1 VAECQLLYLFPVLI
15 RTACR
20 PGGTPPVGTAGRD
33 GLDVLSAERVT
44 LLLSNA
50 DVQALLPMPECL
62 AALEHAYREL
72 AAGRGVNRRRSDTF
86 APTARGD
93 ALYSL
98 KSMDGIAPSLG
109 VGAVRIN
116 SDIVTWPERRGNARR
131 EKVAAAP
138 GGRWVGLVLLFSSET
153 GEPLAILPDGYLQRL
168 RVGATNGLGAKYLA
182 REDARTVGL
191 LGSGWQAGGQL
202 MAIAAVRRVEK
213 VRCYSTSA
221 DNRRSFAEKMGREL
235 GLEIEPVASPD
246 EAVRGADV
254 VMCATNTI
262 EHVLFARQVE
272 PGMHLSS
279 IKRPEIETSAIRA
292 ADRVVVHTHEEKPMH
307 FLAAGVE
314 VPEAKEGTGWSL
326 GADLDLRSLPEL
338 KDLVAGSFPG
348 RRGDTEVTCFLN
360 NIGMGF
366 QFAAAGA
373 AVYRKAR
380 EQGAGRELPTDWF
393 TEDVHP

>member
-1 VAECQLLYLFPVLI
+1 M
-15 RTACR
+15 
-20 PGGTPPVGTAGRD
+20 
-33 GLDVLSAERVT
+33 T

-50 DVQALLPMPECL
+50 EVAELLPMADCL
-62 AALEHAYREL
+62 AVLEDAYREL

-86 APTARGD
+86 APTTHPG

-98 KSMDGIAPSLG
+98 KSMDGIAPSQG

-116 SDIVTWPERRGNARR
+116 SDIVTWPERAGNARR
-131 EKVAAAP
+131 EKVPLAP

-191 LGSGWQAGGQL
+191 LGSGWQASGQL
-202 MAIAAVRRVEK
+202 MAIVAVRRITR

-221 DNRRSFAEKMGREL
+221 ENREAFAAKMSREL
-235 GLEIEPVASPD
+235 AVEIEPVASAAD
-246 EAVRGADV
+246 AVRGADV
-254 VMCATNTI
+254 VMCATNSI

-279 IKRPEIETSAIRA
+279 IKRPEIETAAIRA
-292 ADRVVVHTHEEKPMH
+292 ADRVVVHTHEERPMQ
-307 FLAAGVE
+307 FAAAGVT
-314 VPEAKEGTGWSL
+314 VPEAGEGKGWSL
-326 GADLDLRSLPEL
+326 GADLDFASMPEL
-338 KDLVAGSFPG
+338 KDLVAGSVPG
-348 RRGDTEVTCFLN
+348 RRSAAEVTCFLN

-373 AVYRKAR
+373 AVYRRAKER
-380 EQGAGRELPTDWF
+380 GAGQELPTEWF

>member
-1 VAECQLLYLFPVLI
+1 M
-15 RTACR
+15 
-20 PGGTPPVGTAGRD
+20 
-33 GLDVLSAERVT
+33 T
-44 LLLSNA
+44 LLLSNEE
-50 DVQALLPMPECL
+50 VHALLPMPECL

-86 APTARGD
+86 SQTSREG

-116 SDIVTWPERRGNARR
+116 SDIVTWPERAGNARR
-131 EKVAAAP
+131 EKVPAAP

-153 GEPLAILPDGYLQRL
+153 GEPLAIFPDGYLQRL

-182 REDARTVGL
+182 REDSRTVGL
-191 LGSGWQAGGQL
+191 LGSGWQASGQL
-202 MAIAAVRRVEK
+202 MAIVAVRRIEQ

-221 DNRRSFAEKMGREL
+221 ENRQAFAARMGREL
-235 GLEIEPVASPD
+235 GVEIQPVATAD

-254 VMCATNTI
+254 VLCATNSI
-262 EHVLFARQVE
+262 EHVLFERQVE

-279 IKRPEIETSAIRA
+279 IKRPEIQSAAIRR
-292 ADRVVVHTHEEKPMH
+292 ADRIVVHTHEERPRH
-307 FLAAGVE
+307 HLAAGVA
-314 VPEAKEGTGWSL
+314 VPEAGEGKGWNL
-326 GADLDLRSLPEL
+326 GADLDFQTLPEL
-338 KDLVAGSFPG
+338 KDLVAGTVAGRGGPG
-348 RRGDTEVTCFLN
+348 DVTCFLN

-380 EQGAGRELPTDWF
+380 EQGAGRELPTEWF

>member
-1 VAECQLLYLFPVLI
+1 M
-15 RTACR
+15 
-20 PGGTPPVGTAGRD
+20 
-33 GLDVLSAERVT
+33 T
-44 LLLSNA
+44 LLLSNEE
-50 DVQALLPMPECL
+50 VQALLPMPDCL
-62 AALEHAYREL
+62 AALEHAYQEL

-86 APTARGD
+86 SPTARGD

-116 SDIVTWPERRGNARR
+116 SDIVTWPERAGNARR
-131 EKVAAAP
+131 EKVPAAP

-153 GEPLAILPDGYLQRL
+153 GEPLAIFPDGYLQRL
-168 RVGATNGLGAKYLA
+168 RVGATNGLGVKYLA

-191 LGSGWQAGGQL
+191 LGSGWQASGQL
-202 MAIAAVRRVEK
+202 MAIVAVRRIEK

-221 DNRRSFAEKMGREL
+221 ENREAFAAKMGREL
-235 GLEIEPVASPD
+235 GVEIEPVASAD

-254 VMCATNTI
+254 VLCATNSI
-262 EHVLFARQVE
+262 EHVLFERHVE

-279 IKRPEIETSAIRA
+279 IKRPEIESAAIRR
-292 ADRVVVHTHEEKPMH
+292 ADRIVVHTHEEKPMH
-307 FLAAGVE
+307 FLAAGVT
-314 VPEAKEGTGWSL
+314 VPEAGEGKGWSL
-326 GADLDLRSLPEL
+326 GADLDFGSLPEL
-338 KDLVAGSFPG
+338 KDLVAGTVPG
-348 RRGDTEVTCFLN
+348 RGGDAEVTCFLN

-373 AVYRKAR
+373 AVYRRAK
-380 EQGAGRELPTDWF
+380 EQGAGRELPTEWF